1 MQEEYDKRNTSR
13 VKNKIGKM
21 KDKKI
26 FVYVNAPYVCP
37 SGYYRILQY
46 IDSDTIQSVTVHGLM
61 TSSVYKKWHY
71 LSKKTQKLLS
81 AFLFLFINTR
91 TLYFLISDNVKATK
105 GDILIINRTISPR
118 YISFIHVLLLKLLCR
133 KTQLI
138 WDFDDNILQ
147 SGTCSVKEFNVLSE
161 TSKKIIVTHSF
172 LKNTILEVYHNKVI
186 LLPTTDGDMCNYNL
200 LEILEKRK
208 KLFNCEICIIWV
220 ATSGGL
226 IYLQRIIPIL
236 ESTAKKILCSSGR
249 LLRLKVVCNKPL
261 ETQTKFLKIDNILW
275 DHDTAIECMK
285 HAHIGIMPLIE
296 NEFTLG
302 KGGFKLI
309 QYLSIG
315 LPVIASNVGFNK
327 EIINSE
333 CGFSLNDKDDLISWE
348 KAIISM
354 TELWEKYEQLA
365 IHAKKQYEDNYS
377 FRNNKL
383 LWDSILK

>member
-1 MQEEYDKRNTSR
+1 
-13 VKNKIGKM
+13 M

-46 IDSDTIQSVTVHGLM
+46 IDSDTIQSVTIHGLM
-61 TSSVYKKWHY
+61 TANVYKKWHS
-71 LSKKTQKLLS
+71 LSKHSQKFFSALL
-81 AFLFLFINTR
+81 FVFINIR
-91 TLYFLISDNVKATK
+91 TLCFLISDITKAKK

-161 TSKKIIVTHSF
+161 MSKRIIVTHTF
-172 LKNTILEVYHNKVI
+172 LKNTIMGVYHDKVT
-186 LLPTTDGDMCNYNL
+186 LFPTTDGDMCKYNL
-200 LEILEKRK
+200 FEILEERR
-208 KLFNCEICIIWV
+208 KLFDCEICLVWV

-236 ESTAKKILCSSGR
+236 EDTAKKILYSSGR

-261 ETQTKFLKIDNILW
+261 ETQTEFLKIDNILW
-275 DHDTAIECMK
+275 NHDTAIQCMK
-285 HAHIGIMPLIE
+285 YAHIGIMPLIE

-315 LPVIASNVGFNK
+315 LPVIASNVGFNN

-333 CGFSLNDKDDLISWE
+333 CGFSLNDKDDLMSWE
-348 KAIISM
+348 MAIISM
-354 TELWEKYEQLA
+354 TESWEKYEQLA
-365 IHAKKQYEDNYS
+365 IHAKKQYDDNYS
-377 FRNNKL
+377 FRRNKV